1 MPLLLLLN
9 GFLPA
14 PAAEVFGIFFCG
26 HDPSPCPEA
35 SLVSTCHDIP
45 PSSAKKG
52 RKGGSLNSG
61 FCVRQS
67 CLRHSVER
75 AIILDERQ
83 RFCGPSPSLLPWGTN
98 KGLRRSSP
106 PSFGQRQKIAA
117 QSRAFTPYL
126 SDIECMTRTIFHRG
140 SVAELESQVSLGKI
154 SKLPFLSRFCPVQQH
169 SLLFTA

>member
-1 MPLLLLLN
+1 MYGGPCSPDDSSSFSLPTLPPLLLLN

-14 PAAEVFGIFFCG
+14 PAAEVFGIFCD

-45 PSSAKKG
+45 PSSARKG

-106 PSFGQRQKIAA
+106 PSFWTAA
-117 QSRAFTPYL
+117 KNS
-126 SDIECMTRTIFHRG
+126 G
-140 SVAELESQVSLGKI
+140 AESCLYSLP
-154 SKLPFLSRFCPVQQH
+154 L
-169 SLLFTA
+169 